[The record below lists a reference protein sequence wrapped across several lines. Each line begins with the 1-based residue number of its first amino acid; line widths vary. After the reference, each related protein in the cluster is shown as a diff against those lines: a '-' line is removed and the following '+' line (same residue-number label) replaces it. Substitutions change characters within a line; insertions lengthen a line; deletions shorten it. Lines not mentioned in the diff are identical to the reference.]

1 MTRAPVS
8 LANLDLNLL
17 VFLRE
22 LLRERNV
29 TRAAQRIGVTQS
41 AASAALSRLRRHFG
55 DELLVRNRGGY
66 LLSPLAVQLADQV
79 EPVCTS
85 MERLFSTSPEFRPEE
100 SDREF
105 TLLVPDYVL
114 AAFGERLSRE
124 LYAAAPRAR
133 LHVQVVKQALPADVV
148 DTLRVLDGIVSAP
161 GVALRA
167 PGIRSMELFR
177 DRWVCVVAADNPV
190 ADRSG
195 GSLALADL
203 QRLPWVVPHH
213 PDGGYPATF
222 PLAPLIAR
230 LNEPPRVAVRVDSYQ
245 ATPYFVAGTDRV
257 AVMQRRLA
265 ALFADRP
272 DLCVLECPGEP
283 PQIVET
289 LWWHEKH
296 DEDDAHRWFREV
308 MARAAR
314 EPEPVVRSARHD
326 QFALESPSAA
336 PERRSS

>member
-1 MTRAPVS
+1 MKRGPVS

-29 TRAAQRIGVTQS
+29 TRAAQRVGVTQS

-55 DELLVRNRGGY
+55 DELLVRSRGGY

-79 EPVCTS
+79 EPVCAS
-85 MERLFSTSPEFRPEE
+85 VERLFATSPDFCPEE

-114 AAFGERLSRE
+114 AAFGERFSRE
-124 LYAAAPRAR
+124 LHAAAPRAR
-133 LHVQVVKQALPADVV
+133 LHVQVVKQALPGDVL
-148 DTLRVLDGIVSAP
+148 DALRVLDGIVSAP
-161 GVALRA
+161 SAALRGA
-167 PGIRSMELFR
+167 GIRSLELFR
-177 DRWVCVVAADNPV
+177 DRWVCVVDADNPV
-190 ADRSG
+190 LDGA
-195 GSLALADL
+195 GSHLALADL

-230 LNEPPRVAVRVDSYQ
+230 LDERPRVAVRVDSYQ

-272 DLCVLECPGEP
+272 DLRVLECPGDP
-283 PQIVET
+283 PLIVES
-289 LWWHEKH
+289 LWWHERH
-296 DEDDAHRWFREV
+296 DEDDAHRWFRGIA
-308 MARAAR
+308 ARAAR
-314 EPEPVVRSARHD
+314 DPGAGLRAARPAHPTH
-326 QFALESPSAA
+326 ESRPAA
-336 PERRSS
+336 SKRRSS

>member
-8 LANLDLNLL
+8 LANLDLNLI

-85 MERLFSTSPEFRPEE
+85 VERLFSTSPDFCPEE

-105 TLLVPDYVL
+105 TLLMPDYVL

-124 LYAAAPRAR
+124 MYAAAPRAR
-133 LHVQVVKQALPADVV
+133 LHVQVVKQALPGDVL
-148 DTLRVLDGIVSAP
+148 DALRVLDGIVSAP
-161 GVALRA
+161 SVALRG
-167 PGIRSMELFR
+167 PGIRSLELFR

-190 ADRSG
+190 ADG
-195 GSLALADL
+195 GGVSLGPADL

-222 PLAPLIAR
+222 PLAPLIAQLDER
-230 LNEPPRVAVRVDSYQ
+230 PHVAVRVDSYQ

-265 ALFADRP
+265 AMFADRP
-272 DLCVLECPGEP
+272 DLRVLECPGDP
-283 PQIVET
+283 PPIVES

-296 DEDDAHRWFREV
+296 DEDDSHRWFREV
-308 MARAAR
+308 ASRAAR
-314 EPEPVVRSARHD
+314 DPDAELRAAGPAHLI
-326 QFALESPSAA
+326 QESRTAA
-336 PERRSS
+336 SKPRSS